1 MAKKNE
7 AKKKFEQMKAQFE
20 KELADKA
27 RALAE
32 ALKEVR
38 QEEVDNLPK
47 PVKFSMDQ
55 LVKARPDLSSFK
67 NELEKVFKE
76 LSDSG
81 MQFDKVDR
89 VKGSCT
95 GSMKK
100 YKLEATFKV
109 ADDIFP
115 KKTVVMEV
123 HNIADDNPLEHT
135 WASFVWP
142 KSHTPYENRLL
153 DYIVGDAYNGPEP
166 EEE

>member
-1 MAKKNE
+1 MSKKNE
-7 AKKKFEQMKAQFE
+7 AKKKFEQMKREFE
-20 KELADKA
+20 KQLSEKA
-27 RALAE
+27 KALAE
-32 ALKEVR
+32 AAKAVR
-38 QEEVDNLPK
+38 QEEIDNLPK

-55 LVKARPDLSSFK
+55 LTKARPDLVPFK
-67 NELEKVFKE
+67 DELQKVFKE

-89 VKGSCT
+89 VKGSAT

-100 YKLEATFKV
+100 YNLEATFKV

-153 DYIVGDAYNGPEP
+153 DYIVGDAYNGPQ
-166 EEE
+166 EEGE